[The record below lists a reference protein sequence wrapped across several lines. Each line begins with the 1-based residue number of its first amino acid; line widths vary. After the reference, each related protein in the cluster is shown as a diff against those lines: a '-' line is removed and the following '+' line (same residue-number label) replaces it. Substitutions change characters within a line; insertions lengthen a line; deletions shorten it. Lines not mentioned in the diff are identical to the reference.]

1 MCHQSE
7 TSVIYAFINRVF
19 KILTKL
25 EMEKM
30 FIEVDQTISNK
41 LLDAMFKMS
50 EDGHHV
56 FLKLILCMLKTILS
70 RFKDS
75 GIIKLFVY
83 SGISG
88 KKTIEHAFKGRDVKI
103 YNKKKVYIPRKIRTI
118 FY

>member
-1 MCHQSE
+1 MYHQSE
-7 TSVIYAFINRVF
+7 TNVIYAFINRVF
-19 KILTKL
+19 KILTEL

-41 LLDAMFKMS
+41 LLDAMFKMY

-70 RFKDS
+70 RFKDP

-83 SGISG
+83 SGISSE
-88 KKTIEHAFKGRDVKI
+88 KTIEHAFKGGDVKI
-103 YNKKKVYIPRKIRTI
+103 YKKNVYIPRKIRTI